1 MNCYID
7 FVLKGLIALN
17 LKIFDKSI
25 LDNVTGSFSHVDRVF
40 APGAELNYNC
50 RTSCFLSPRL
60 SSSPPPS
67 PSWPKGPPPPNI
79 PFPVVNNDD
88 ALLDMGEYSRMDPYL
103 RSRYEEGID
112 SKIVIMG
119 NSGLPSSLSPKSSTH
134 SATGVGKTSL
144 LQRYTQN
151 KFDPKNT
158 TSTSGA
164 FFVTKKVYVNGL
176 KVRLQL
182 WDTAGQE
189 RFRSMA
195 PMYYRGANAA
205 LLLYDITNAST
216 FNDIRGWLEGAL
228 AMSFFPIEIFLTIP
242 PELKKNCPPELIIY
256 IVGSKADLY
265 RNRAVTTDLAR
276 LSLHNWFPPPK
287 PPAPPPP
294 PPPPSTLSYIRPR
307 FTSFP
312 GLRSPPATPTP
323 IPQETPA
330 YLDLPANRSSG
341 LQRNKTVAQSRPRNG
356 GGSNGSGSGGIA
368 RANSMATSRTPQS
381 SRFSLYGPS
390 SGSSWIDS
398 GETSSNSINED
409 DEDAVDFESE
419 DQEWGLSKGMELFE
433 VSAKDDLGI
442 ENLFE
447 HLISAIIVK
456 KDIIEQENE
465 LKKRDSVFLSNISS
479 PVWAAQA
486 EEEEARVKAAK
497 GSGSWACC

>member
-1 MNCYID
+1 
-7 FVLKGLIALN
+7 
-17 LKIFDKSI
+17 
-25 LDNVTGSFSHVDRVF
+25 
-40 APGAELNYNC
+40 
-50 RTSCFLSPRL
+50 
-60 SSSPPPS
+60 
-67 PSWPKGPPPPNI
+67 
-79 PFPVVNNDD
+79 
-88 ALLDMGEYSRMDPYL
+88 MGEYSRMDPYL

-119 NSGLPSSLSPKSSTH
+119 NS
-134 SATGVGKTSL
+134 GVGKTSL

-216 FNDIRGWLEGAL
+216 FNDIRGWLE
-228 AMSFFPIEIFLTIP
+228 
-242 PELKKNCPPELIIY
+242 ELKKNCPPELIIY

-265 RNRAVTTDLAR
+265 RNRAVTPDLAR

-287 PPAPPPP
+287 PPAPPP

-312 GLRSPPATPTP
+312 GLRSPPVTPTP
-323 IPQETPA
+323 ITPETPA
-330 YLDLPANRSSG
+330 YLDLPSNRSSG
-341 LQRNKTVAQSRPRNG
+341 LQRNKTVAQTRPRTG
-356 GGSNGSGSGGIA
+356 GGSSGSGSGGIA

-409 DEDAVDFESE
+409 DEDAIDFESE

-433 VSAKDDLGI
+433 VSAKDDMGI

-447 HLISAIIVK
+447 NLISAIILK

-497 GSGSWACC
+497 SSGSWNCC